1 MFCNYRLYT
10 ELKKNKQSQV
20 SLTILK
26 NGGKVI
32 TIPLIIIKMHC
43 FHVWNILEH

>member
-10 ELKKNKQSQV
+10 ELKKNKQLQV

-26 NGGKVI
+26 NSGKVI
-32 TIPLIIIKMHC
+32 IIPLIIIKCIVFM
-43 FHVWNILEH
+43 FGTF